1 MIEIKIE
8 VILMNLVTLKNKI
21 KSGVV
26 VSGLLVTIIP
36 NLVNADQVE
45 PHNDPIWNRYGY
57 VTTST
62 TSEKQQE
69 SLTTMDNSQNT
80 NVDAERKAAEDLA
93 NYWAHYDWSKH
104 VSSWSNSSTSYNR
117 YGYIMYP

>member
-1 MIEIKIE
+1 
-8 VILMNLVTLKNKI
+8 MNLVTLKNKI

-26 VSGLLVTIIP
+26 VSGLLVTIVP
-36 NLVNADQVE
+36 NLVSADQVE

-62 TSEKQQE
+62 TSDKQQE

-80 NVDAERKAAEDLA
+80 NVDADTARKAAEDLA
-93 NYWAHYDWSKH
+93 NYWANYDWSKQ
-104 VSSWSNSSTSYNR
+104 VSSWSTSSTSYNR
-117 YGYIMYP
+117 YGYTMNP

>member
-1 MIEIKIE
+1 
-8 VILMNLVTLKNKI
+8 MNLGTLKNKI

-26 VSGLLVTIIP
+26 VGGLLVTIVP

-45 PHNDPIWNRYGY
+45 SHNDPIWNRYGY

-69 SLTTMDNSQNT
+69 SLTTMDNSQNMNADT
-80 NVDAERKAAEDLA
+80 ARKAAEDLA
-93 NYWAHYDWSKH
+93 NYWANYDWSKQ
-104 VSSWSNSSTSYNR
+104 VSSWSTSRTSYNR
-117 YGYIMYP
+117 YGYTMNP

>member
-1 MIEIKIE
+1 
-8 VILMNLVTLKNKI
+8 MNLGTLKNKI

-26 VSGLLVTIIP
+26 VGGLLVTIIP

-62 TSEKQQE
+62 TSEKQQ
-69 SLTTMDNSQNT
+69 
-80 NVDAERKAAEDLA
+80 DADTARKAAEDLA
-93 NYWAHYDWSKH
+93 NYWANYDWSKQ
-104 VSSWSNSSTSYNR
+104 VSSWSIPSTSYNR
-117 YGYIMYP
+117 YGYTLYP

>member
-1 MIEIKIE
+1 
-8 VILMNLVTLKNKI
+8 MNLGTLKNKI

-57 VTTST
+57 VTST
-62 TSEKQQE
+62 PVE
-69 SLTTMDNSQNT
+69 SQTTNI
-80 NVDAERKAAEDLA
+80 DAERKAAEDLA
-93 NYWAHYDWSKH
+93 NYWAQYDWSKQ
-104 VSSWSNSSTSYNR
+104 VSSWSTSSTSYNR
-117 YGYIMYP
+117 YGYTMYP

>member
-1 MIEIKIE
+1 
-8 VILMNLVTLKNKI
+8 MNLVTLKNKI

-26 VSGLLVTIIP
+26 VGGLLVTIVP
-36 NLVNADQVE
+36 NLVSADQVE

-57 VTTST
+57 VTVDTPIEPVT
-62 TSEKQQE
+62 QE
-69 SLTTMDNSQNT
+69 VVDNSQT
-80 NVDAERKAAEDLA
+80 KTTSDSQTVDAERKAAEDLA

>member
-1 MIEIKIE
+1 
-8 VILMNLVTLKNKI
+8 MNLGTLKNKI

-62 TSEKQQE
+62 TSGKKQE

-80 NVDAERKAAEDLA
+80 NIDADTARKAAEDLA
-93 NYWAHYDWSKH
+93 NYWANYDWSKQ
-104 VSSWSNSSTSYNR
+104 VSSWSIPSTSYNR
-117 YGYIMYP
+117 YGYTLYP